1 MRWEREEL
9 GKKTGCVLSADL
21 LPGLATR
28 GLLMRKKNAGKNSVI
43 FFLIIPFKKYIYFQE
58 YAQSPAACLSLKIST
73 FKAGLGRALHSR
85 PALLTL
91 RYSEIGALLCD
102 ASGW

>member
-28 GLLMRKKNAGKNSVI
+28 GLLMREKNAGITVSFFIEIILFQKIYI
-43 FFLIIPFKKYIYFQE
+43 FPGIRPVTSCLLI
-58 YAQSPAACLSLKIST
+58 
-73 FKAGLGRALHSR
+73 
-85 PALLTL
+85 
-91 RYSEIGALLCD
+91 SENFHF
-102 ASGW
+102 

>member
-1 MRWEREEL
+1 MH
-9 GKKTGCVLSADL
+9 
-21 LPGLATR
+21 
-28 GLLMRKKNAGKNSVI
+28 
-43 FFLIIPFKKYIYFQE
+43 FQE
-58 YAQSPAACLSLKIST
+58 YSQSPAACLSPKIST

-91 RYSEIGALLCD
+91 RYSEIAALLCD